1 MHMSLNIN
9 LLPQRLHSSVFS
21 LAAGICFQWATRTSG
36 RSNTDVGSD
45 SWLAFQVIPKVLD
58 GVEVWTLCRTVKFF
72 HINLGACCRISKIE
86 VYAVADFASS
96 GIENGV
102 DKTKETASDWKYV
115 KVRTGVSKSSN
126 PSCVSLWVLSL
137 RWYTDPNSSCD
148 WWSTLELG

>member
-9 LLPQRLHSSVFS
+9 LLLQRLHSSVFS

-58 GVEVWTLCRTVKFF
+58 GVEVWTLCRMAKFF
-72 HINLGACCRISKIE
+72 HISLWACCLLETRTTATHRISKIE

-115 KVRTGVSKSSN
+115 KVRTGVSKSSS

-137 RWYTDPNSSCD
+137 RWYTDPN
-148 WWSTLELG
+148 